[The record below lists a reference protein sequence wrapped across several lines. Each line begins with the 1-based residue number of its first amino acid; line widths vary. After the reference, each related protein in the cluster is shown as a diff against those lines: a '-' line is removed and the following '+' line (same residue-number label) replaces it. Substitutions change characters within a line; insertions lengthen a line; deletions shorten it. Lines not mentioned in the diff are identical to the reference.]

1 MMGTGIDDDFAGIL
15 KGIFYFKNFQSIII
29 CISYLGLPNLTSLNV
44 SFCYELEAFD
54 MREGSE
60 LDEAYAA
67 NFLAVLSGLSS
78 IRYLNMDG
86 NLVTNRGLQLLNGL
100 TALQGLSLIGCR
112 KVDSEGIARL
122 QEGTGFLG
130 TRHLVVYNLF
140 FSSVSYTTDT
150 MVRGCGCREDWT
162 LWLRASNVREDKLG
176 LVYEGEIRNTNT
188 NKIHKKAR

>member
-122 QEGTGFLG
+122 QEGTGFWFTPLG
-130 TRHLVVYNLF
+130 YLHLF

-150 MVRGCGCREDWT
+150 VVRVRVQRRD
-162 LWLRASNVREDKLG
+162 WLRASKREREDKLG
-176 LVYEGEIRNTNT
+176 LIYEGEIRNTNKI
-188 NKIHKKAR
+188 NK